1 MNKRPAATLS
11 WTCEEDDQL
20 RAAAASGETVA
31 ATSKRLSR
39 SEKAIWHRAR
49 RLRIEFAQQ
58 RKRLGSVTRLA
69 ATLKV
74 KGK

>member
-39 SEKAIWHRAR
+39 SERQSGIGLEGSGLS
-49 RLRIEFAQQ
+49 LRNNE
-58 RKRLGSVTRLA
+58 RG
-69 ATLKV
+69 
-74 KGK
+74 